1 MNSKNNTQF
10 TSLLDAV
17 SALEKA
23 TYAFYNGINS
33 DTDSVFADKKDFTKK
48 YKSAYN
54 SFSVTL
60 ADCISN
66 CEPHVLSLTDLI
78 KKADKNQQA
87 DLTARLCA
95 EFDRYVKFSEGIS
108 DFILQNEKIIK
119 DGNYLNKAEIVV
131 LVQNLLST
139 IQNYIKELQ
148 PTD

>member
-1 MNSKNNTQF
+1 MNSKNDTQF
-10 TSLLDAV
+10 PSLLDAV

-23 TYAFYNGINS
+23 TYIFYNGINS

-54 SFSVTL
+54 SFSVVL

-78 KKADKNQQA
+78 KKSDKDQDA
-87 DLTARLCA
+87 ELTARLCA
-95 EFDRYVKFSEGIS
+95 EFDKYIKFSEGFS

-119 DGNYLNKAEIVV
+119 DGNDFNKSEMVV

-139 IQNYIKELQ
+139 VQSYIKELQ